1 MFLSSWLQNRPFL
14 AQFSSSVLNVVT
26 WQTEEEK
33 VINIYAA
40 FNTIAQGQASSDR
53 ETNSVITGYF
63 GFVIKL

>member
-1 MFLSSWLQNRPFL
+1 MQ
-14 AQFSSSVLNVVT
+14 LNVVT
-26 WQTEEEK
+26 WQTEEE

-63 GFVIKL
+63 GKVNTEACTL